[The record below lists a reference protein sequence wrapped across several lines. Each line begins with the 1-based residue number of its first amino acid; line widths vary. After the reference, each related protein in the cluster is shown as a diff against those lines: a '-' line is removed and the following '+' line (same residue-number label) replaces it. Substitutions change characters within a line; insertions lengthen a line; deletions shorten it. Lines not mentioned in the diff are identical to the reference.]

1 MRNIQRVE
9 YGIALLLDG
18 LGIMPSE
25 GTKETPIRAAKALM
39 AMTEGYETDTKSI
52 LARCFHEKHD
62 EMVLV
67 KNIGVVS
74 LCEHHLLPFIGKAHV
89 AYIPDGKVLG
99 LSKIVRLV
107 RAYAQR
113 LQLQERLTYQ
123 IAEDMM
129 KSLKPRGVGVIIE
142 ASHMCMVVRGVK
154 DQDAMTTTSAMR
166 GVFLKAPK
174 GKNPKE
180 EMLKLIYG

>member
-1 MRNIQRVE
+1 MRDLQKIVTGVK
-9 YGIALLLDG
+9 YILDG
-18 LGIMPSE
+18 LNIIPSE
-25 GTKETPIRAAKALM
+25 GTMDTPLRAAKAYI
-39 AMTEGYETDTKSI
+39 AMTEGYATNVNEIMS
-52 LARCFHEKHD
+52 RCFKEKHD

-67 KNIGVVS
+67 KNVGVVS

-89 AYIPDGKVLG
+89 AYIPNGKVLG

-113 LQLQERLTYQ
+113 LQIQERLTYQ
-123 IAEDMM
+123 IAEAMM
-129 KSLKPRGVGVIIE
+129 KSLKPLGVGVIIE

-154 DQDAMTTTSAMR
+154 DQDAITTTSAMR
-166 GVFLKAPK
+166 GVFLKSEK

>member
-1 MRNIQRVE
+1 MRNLELVKSGVE
-9 YGIALLLDG
+9 DILTG
-18 LGIMPSE
+18 LGIPVSE
-25 GTKETPIRAAKALM
+25 GTIDTPTRAAKALM
-39 AMTEGYETDTKSI
+39 TMTEGYETDTCAI
-52 LARCFHEKHD
+52 LKRCFSEKHD

-74 LCEHHLLPFIGKAHV
+74 LCEHHLLPFIGRAHV

-99 LSKIVRLV
+99 LSKVVRLV

-123 IAEDMM
+123 IAEDIME
-129 KSLKPRGVGVIIE
+129 SLKPRGVGVIIE

-154 DQDAMTTTSAMR
+154 DQDTITTTSAMR
-166 GVFLKAPK
+166 GVFLKAPE

-180 EMLKLIYG
+180 EMLRLIYG

>member
-1 MRNIQRVE
+1 MKDLELVTAGVAAILE
-9 YGIALLLDG
+9 G
-18 LGIMPSE
+18 LGIEESE
-25 GTKETPIRAAKALM
+25 GTKDTPIRSAKAFL
-39 AMTEGYETDTKSI
+39 AMTEGYDTNVEAI
-52 LARCFHEKHD
+52 LSRCFTEKHD

-74 LCEHHLLPFIGKAHV
+74 LCEHHLLPFVGRAHV

-99 LSKIVRLV
+99 LSKVVRLV
-107 RAYAQR
+107 RAYGQR

-123 IAEDMM
+123 VAEAMM
-129 KSLKPRGVGVIIE
+129 QSLKPKGVGVIVE

-154 DQDAMTTTSAMR
+154 DQDALTTTSAMR
-166 GVFLKAPK
+166 GVFLKAPE

-180 EMLKLIYG
+180 EMLQLIYG